1 MITLREYCSQDF
13 DELWRIDQEC
23 FQQGIAYSRRELAWY
38 MKRSRAFTLVAEEVA
53 EEKSR
58 GNIAGFV
65 VSESD
70 PSGVGHIFTI
80 DVRPSAQRKHVGSLL
95 LESAESRLLQ
105 KNCKAILLETAVDNT
120 AALSFYKHHGY
131 AVIETIPRYYLD
143 SVDALVMGKR
153 LDVQAP
159 AKQAPAKV
167 NKSRAKK
174 T

>member
-1 MITLREYCSQDF
+1 M
-13 DELWRIDQEC
+13 
-23 FQQGIAYSRRELAWY
+23 
-38 MKRSRAFTLVAEEVA
+38 
-53 EEKSR
+53 
-58 GNIAGFV
+58 
-65 VSESD
+65 
-70 PSGVGHIFTI
+70 GHILTI
-80 DVRPSAQRKHVGSLL
+80 DVRPAAQRKHAGSLL
-95 LESAESRLLQ
+95 LEGAESTLLQ

-159 AKQAPAKV
+159 AKV
-167 NKSRAKK
+167 NKSKAKK

>member
-1 MITLREYCSQDF
+1 VITLREYCGQDF

-38 MKRSRAFTLVAEEVA
+38 MKRSRAFTLVAEDVEEVA

-58 GNIAGFV
+58 SNIAGFV
-65 VSESD
+65 VAESD
-70 PSGVGHIFTI
+70 PSGVGHILTI
-80 DVRPSAQRKHVGSLL
+80 DVRPAAQRKHAGSLL
-95 LESAESRLLQ
+95 LEGAESGLLQ

-159 AKQAPAKV
+159 AKV
-167 NKSRAKK
+167 NKSKAKK